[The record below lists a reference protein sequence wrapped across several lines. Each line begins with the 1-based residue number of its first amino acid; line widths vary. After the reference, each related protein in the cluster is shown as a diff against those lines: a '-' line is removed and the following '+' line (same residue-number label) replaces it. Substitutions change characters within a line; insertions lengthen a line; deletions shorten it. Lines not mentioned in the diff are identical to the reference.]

1 MQRALLVNPFNL
13 SSGPKPGHTAGF
25 NENQRDTRYTPVC
38 AHCQSDDL
46 VCHAIAQWSNRSQ
59 QWELA
64 NTFDQPVHCNSC
76 GNQCTVAWQ
85 PLNWR

>member
-13 SSGPKPGHTAGF
+13 NSGPKPGHTAGF
-25 NENQRDTRYTPVC
+25 NENQRDMRYTPVC

-46 VCHAIAQWSNRSQ
+46 ICHAIAQWSNRTQ

-76 GNQCTVAWQ
+76 DSPCTVTWQ
-85 PLNWR
+85 ALSWR

>member
-1 MQRALLVNPFNL
+1 MRHALLVNPFNL
-13 SSGPKPGHTAGF
+13 NSGPRPATSPNAG
-25 NENQRDTRYTPVC
+25 QRDTRFAPVC
-38 AHCQSDDL
+38 SRCQSDDL
-46 VCHAIAQWSNRSQ
+46 ICQAIAQWSNRSQ

-76 GNQCTVAWQ
+76 DSECTVAWQ